1 MRHIVAQPI
10 SMAST
15 STDNL
20 CHQLDRNKIMRRL
33 LLLTFI
39 LAFAFGAVGALVFT
53 RTHALPLEIAA
64 TSQAPDDDKSVAK
77 DTSATWP
84 ADAGSPEQV
93 MYAQTQL
100 MQGAVEHLM
109 PRTPGKTNLYLI
121 GFAGD
126 GDENVF
132 RNEVEFVERQ
142 FVQRFDDA
150 GHTLLLINNPATVSQ
165 RPLASLTNL
174 GTAIDAV
181 AERMDLDQD
190 ILLLFLTSHGSRE
203 HELYVGLDPLPLDQI
218 APEDLSDLFTGAHI
232 RNKVIVISACYS
244 GGFIEALKDDTTM
257 VITAARADRPSF
269 GCGTDS
275 EITDFGRAFFVE
287 GLNHSDSFPAAFAV
301 ASSLIDAWETRD
313 GEQHSYPQ
321 IATTPQI
328 EARLKAW
335 RSGIRLGPPLP
346 FKPAVSPPHD
356 DGSSLTAATFLLH

>member
-1 MRHIVAQPI
+1 
-10 SMAST
+10 
-15 STDNL
+15 
-20 CHQLDRNKIMRRL
+20 MRRL
-33 LLLTFI
+33 LVLTF
-39 LAFAFGAVGALVFT
+39 AFTFAFGAVSAIVFT
-53 RTHALPLEIAA
+53 RAHLASPEPVP
-64 TSQAPDDDKSVAK
+64 APQQTPAPSDDKSAAK
-77 DTSATWP
+77 ESTDTWP
-84 ADAGSPEQV
+84 DDAGSPEQV
-93 MYAQTQL
+93 MYAQPEL
-100 MQGAVEHLM
+100 MQNAVEQLL
-109 PRTPGKTNLYLI
+109 PRTRGKTNLYLI

-142 FVQRFDDA
+142 FVERFDDA

-218 APEDLSDLFTGAHI
+218 APKDLSDLFADAHI
-232 RNKVIVISACYS
+232 RYKVIVISACYS
-244 GGFIEALKDDTTM
+244 GGFIDALKDDTTM
-257 VITAARADRPSF
+257 VITAARADRASF
-269 GCGTDS
+269 GCGTES
-275 EITDFGRAFFVE
+275 EITDFSRAFFVE

-313 GEQHSYPQ
+313 DEEHSYPQ
-321 IATTPQI
+321 IATTAQI

-335 RSGIRLGPPLP
+335 RGGIRLGPPLP
-346 FKPAVSPPHD
+346 FKPAVSPPHN
-356 DGSSLTAATFLLH
+356 DGNSLTAATFRPH